1 MNRIM
6 FISSIVLIIT
16 ITPIFLL
23 GSPTPSDPAVQV
35 IEEFNGALLECMKKG
50 KELGF
55 SGRFEVLNP
64 IMKKSFFFLYMVK
77 KSTGSFWRQ
86 MSQEQ
91 QNEVFDK
98 YINWSVGTFAKRFK
112 EYNKQR
118 FEIVSNEPFRKKYK
132 RIVSHIINVDGENRS
147 FEYILLQD
155 KEKWRIIDIQI
166 EGVSQLSFTRSQFKS
181 VLQDRGIEGLLAE
194 LDYRIKALYEN
205 DE

>member
-6 FISSIVLIIT
+6 YVSSLTFLIT

-23 GSPTPSDPAVQV
+23 GSPTPSDPAIEV

-55 SGRFEVLNP
+55 SGRFDVLDP

-77 KSTGSFWRQ
+77 KSTGSFWKQ

-98 YINWSVGTFAKRFK
+98 YIDWSVGTFAKRFK
-112 EYNKQR
+112 EYKKER
-118 FEIVSNEPFRKKYK
+118 FEIISNEPFRKKYK
-132 RIVSHIINVDGENRS
+132 RIVSHIINVDGENPS

-166 EGVSQLSFTRSQFKS
+166 EGVSQLSFTRSQFKA
-181 VLQDRGIEGLLAE
+181 VLQDKGIDGLLAE
-194 LDYRIKALYEN
+194 LDNRIKVLYEN
-205 DE
+205 DD

>member
-1 MNRIM
+1 MKRIIY
-6 FISSIVLIIT
+6 ISSITILIT

-23 GSPTPSDPAVQV
+23 GSPTPSDPAVEA
-35 IEEFNGALLECMKKG
+35 IEEFNGALLECMKNG

-55 SGRFEVLNP
+55 SGRFDVLDP

-91 QNEVFDK
+91 QNEIFEK
-98 YINWSVGTFAKRFK
+98 YIIWSVGTFAKRFK
-112 EYNKQR
+112 EYKNQR
-118 FEIVSNEPFRKKYK
+118 FEVISNEPFRKKYK

-166 EGVSQLSFTRSQFKS
+166 EGVSQLSFTRSQFKA
-181 VLQDRGIEGLLAE
+181 VLQDKGIEGLLAE
-194 LDYRIKALYEN
+194 LDDRIMALYEN
-205 DE
+205 DD